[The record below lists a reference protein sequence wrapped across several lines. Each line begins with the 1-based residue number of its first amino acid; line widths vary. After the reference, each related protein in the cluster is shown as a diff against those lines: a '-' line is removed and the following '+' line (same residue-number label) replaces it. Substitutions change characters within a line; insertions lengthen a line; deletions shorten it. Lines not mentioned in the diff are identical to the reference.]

1 MKLTNVLTQEKAPIL
16 SLEITPPDRGRSVDD
31 LFGAIDGL
39 MEFAPKF
46 ISVTYHQPHTVYEE
60 VEGVIHRRPRRKK
73 PGTVGIS
80 AAIKNRYD
88 VTTIP
93 HLICGGFDRFETED
107 ALIDLHY
114 LGMENILAL
123 RGDPAP
129 GHTRFIAE
137 KEGHRYAFEL
147 VTQIS
152 AMNRAEYLDELDNA
166 VATDFCIG
174 VAAYPEKHAEAP
186 NLDKDLAFLK
196 QKVEAGADFII
207 TQMFFSFDYFRR
219 FVEKARA
226 IGITA
231 PIIPGIKPVTN
242 RRQIEQIPRLFFATM
257 PQKLVL
263 AVEGAK
269 TPAQAFDEGTRY
281 MAGLYQQLLDFGVPG
296 VHLFIQEKS
305 DDSYALL
312 NAVYGT

>member
-1 MKLTNVLTQEKAPIL
+1 MKMTTVLTQATAPIL
-16 SLEITPPDRGRSVDD
+16 SLEITPPDRGRSVDE
-31 LFGAIDGL
+31 LFGAIEGL
-39 MEFAPKF
+39 MDFAPKF

-60 VEGVIHRRPRRKK
+60 VNGVIRRKK

-80 AAIKNRYD
+80 AAIKNRYG

-114 LGMENILAL
+114 LGMKNILAL

-129 GHTRFIAE
+129 GHTRFVAE
-137 KEGHRYAFEL
+137 KEGHRYASEL
-147 VTQIS
+147 VTQIA
-152 AMNRAEYLDELDNA
+152 AMNRGEYLDELDNA

-219 FVEKARA
+219 LVEKARA
-226 IGITA
+226 IGITV

-257 PQKLVL
+257 PQKLVA

-269 TPAQAFDEGTRY
+269 TPAQAFDGGTRY
-281 MAGLYQQLLDFGVPG
+281 MAGLYRQLLDFGVPG
-296 VHLFIQEKS
+296 IHLFIQEKS
-305 DDSYALL
+305 DDSRALL
-312 NAVYGT
+312 NAVDGT